1 MNRPVAGLAAGAL
14 LLAGCE
20 SRAAT
25 TVPTVHPASS
35 LTVTHPFPTQD
46 LVAAHLAN
54 LGNRVT
60 PFHLDSTS
68 SGLTI
73 TLIGA
78 YADPARTVVFFRGA
92 GAYQVASATID
103 DDLGLINAGSGGQSI
118 KPTPGDTFYSLDGGP
133 HPGADGVANLVVRV
147 SWLQQY
153 HLNSITH
160 LPGNWSWSIPL
171 KVQPAITL
179 AAAAPFA
186 LGRWAVGVEVLEV
199 TPSVIHLRAVIN
211 GVSPGAVSGP
221 GIQEVVQLFDASGI
235 KIDVSSSRATIL
247 VPKQLVNPANYQNS
261 RIEYQWPRPVAG
273 GTFQLRFQGGGG
285 SYVIPLT
292 FEALA

>member
-1 MNRPVAGLAAGAL
+1 MNGPVVGLAAGAL

-20 SRAAT
+20 SRATA
-25 TVPTVHPASS
+25 TVPTVHPATS
-35 LTVTHPFPTQD
+35 LTVSHPFPTQD
-46 LVAAHLAN
+46 LVAAHLGN
-54 LGNRVT
+54 LGSRVT

-78 YADPARTVVFFRGA
+78 YADPGRTVVFFRGA

-133 HPGADGVANLVVRV
+133 HPGTDGVANLVVRV

-153 HLNSITH
+153 HLNSVTH
-160 LPGNWSWSIPL
+160 LAGNWTWSIPL
-171 KVQPAITL
+171 KVQ
-179 AAAAPFA
+179 AATALSAPTQFA
-186 LGRWAVGVEVLEV
+186 LGRWYATVEVLEV

-221 GIQEVVQLFDASGI
+221 GIQEVVQLFDASGT
-235 KIDVSSSRATIL
+235 KIDVSSSNAGIV
-247 VPKQLVNPANYQNS
+247 VPKQLVNPVNYENS
-261 RIEYQWPRPVAG
+261 RIEYLWPRPAEG

-285 SYVIPLT
+285 SYTIPLT
-292 FEALA
+292 IDALG